1 MAARENTTPGER
13 NVACGKATYIRA
25 LSHAERDGVSIGLGG
40 FGRFC

>member
-13 NVACGKATYIRA
+13 NVACGKATYMWA
-25 LSHAERDGVSIGLGG
+25 LNHAERDGVPIDLGD